1 MVHAACARSWCTWSF
16 KASSLSPCVLSFC
29 IPLLYIILPVSAIR
43 AFSTRKTSIS
53 TPTEIIP
60 HNESMSLSNVIISF
74 CSSASAFDG
83 VVYSRLV
90 CSRVIKSKS
99 SIPPALVSIRS
110 THASQNNENLSC
122 SLLELAPPAFTY
134 DTCKSIRMPSKSLLL
149 RINAYTHKRG
159 SNGTVA
165 RFVPSSLHT

>member
-1 MVHAACARSWCTWSF
+1 MIMHEAWRWWSHLTTQCF
-16 KASSLSPCVLSFC
+16 TYHESHHLFNLSRLDRCR
-29 IPLLYIILPVSAIR
+29 I
-43 AFSTRKTSIS
+43 RKTSIS
-53 TPTEIIP
+53 TLTEIIP
-60 HNESMSLSNVIISF
+60 HNESMSLNNVIISF

-90 CSRVIKSKS
+90 YSRVVKSKS